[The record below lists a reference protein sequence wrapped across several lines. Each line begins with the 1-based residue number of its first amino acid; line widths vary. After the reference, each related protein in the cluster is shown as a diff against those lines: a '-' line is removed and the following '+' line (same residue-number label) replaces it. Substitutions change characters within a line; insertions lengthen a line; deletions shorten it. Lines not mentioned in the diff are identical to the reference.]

1 MTNAEQVREAAGRFA
16 TIDLHTE
23 TNARFRIQQ
32 TGRNRPARNRVG
44 PPVLLPFDQRAGKGR
59 ESQSETISMLKR
71 HPFAFILFAASLISS
86 KTTRFCRPPWRFGP
100 INSLTAGPVRPT
112 PNSRATRAC
121 AANRMMSFDSR
132 VAIYIAVSVITL
144 FAFSVEGKAQ
154 LPEQQPQEENPETE
168 IEPTPLPGTEI
179 LPAPQFQGEEPVVK
193 VIPQN
198 ATVSTPNEGG
208 VDRLSHFPVHLS
220 LGVDTGYDDNVTLQP
235 SGEGS
240 LFTRENVVLS
250 YHRPGERTQLYLLGI
265 GRFTQF
271 FDVTGQDDTSG
282 NVTLSLTHN
291 FSTRLSFYAS
301 IYGSYQTEPNFQSN
315 IGPENVRAAHFDTT
329 DIFSVTYHWLL
340 RFTTVTS
347 YTFQRIKY
355 DQSSI
360 GMSQIGISQIGMS
373 QDRVD
378 STLGEQLQFS
388 LTSRTN
394 LGSIITIH

>member
-1 MTNAEQVREAAGRFA
+1 MTNAAQIREAAGRFA

-23 TNARFRIQQ
+23 TKARLRIQQ
-32 TGRNRPARNRVG
+32 TGRNRPTRNRVG
-44 PPVLLPFDQRAGKGR
+44 PPVLRPFDQRAGKGR
-59 ESQSETISMLKR
+59 ESQFETISMLKR
-71 HPFAFILFAASLISS
+71 HPFAFILFAASRISFQP
-86 KTTRFCRPPWRFGP
+86 TRFCRPPSRFGP
-100 INSLTAGPVRPT
+100 INSFIAGPVRPT

-121 AANRMMSFDSR
+121 AASTVANRMMSFDSR
-132 VAIYIAVSVITL
+132 IAIYIAISVITL
-144 FAFSVEGKAQ
+144 FALSVEGKAQ

-208 VDRLSHFPVHLS
+208 VGRPSHFPVHLS

-240 LFTRENVVLS
+240 LLSPSGEGSLFTRENVVLS
-250 YHRPGERTQLYLLGI
+250 YDRPGERTQLSLLGV

-347 YTFQRIKY
+347 YTLQRVK
-355 DQSSI
+355 
-360 GMSQIGISQIGMS
+360 
-373 QDRVD
+373 
-378 STLGEQLQFS
+378 
-388 LTSRTN
+388 
-394 LGSIITIH
+394 